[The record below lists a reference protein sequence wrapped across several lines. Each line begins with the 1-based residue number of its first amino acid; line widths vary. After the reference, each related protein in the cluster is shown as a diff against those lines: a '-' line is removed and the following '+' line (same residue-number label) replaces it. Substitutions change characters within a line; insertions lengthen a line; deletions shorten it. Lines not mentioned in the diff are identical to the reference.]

1 MKKVYSLL
9 GISLLAL
16 SLAACDN
23 VDSALGMYSDETSS
37 SEESAS
43 SSISSES
50 ASLNLVESDS
60 ISSSNAS
67 ADADSEASSEDTTA
81 SSDETTQSSEEV
93 VADSSVASEAATAQ
107 AMTTEEIESSIIAAE
122 AEKTSPSSE
131 VVPSSEVEDQGT
143 YASSSQPEGNQGAFD
158 NTRARELLAEA
169 APLISAHSQGAYQ
182 SDEYFFL
189 PTLVNE
195 DLAQVDVYR
204 QSPDGQGHT
213 NLIATYR
220 YDAYSGTLMVMD
232 VVSGTWQNTGQ

>member
-1 MKKVYSLL
+1 MKKVYSFL
-9 GISLLAL
+9 GIPLLAL

-43 SSISSES
+43 SSVSSES
-50 ASLNLVESDS
+50 ASLNVVESDS
-60 ISSSNAS
+60 ATSSNAS
-67 ADADSEASSEDTTA
+67 VDADSEASSDDAVAT
-81 SSDETTQSSEEV
+81 SDETTQSSEEV

-122 AEKTSPSSE
+122 PEKTSPSSE

-143 YASSSQPEGNQGAFD
+143 YANSSQAEGNQGAFD
-158 NTRARELLAEA
+158 NTRARDLLAEA
-169 APLISAHSQGAYQ
+169 APLISAHSQGAYE

-213 NLIATYR
+213 NLIETYR

>member
-9 GISLLAL
+9 GISLLTL
-16 SLAACDN
+16 SLAACEN

-43 SSISSES
+43 SSTSSES
-50 ASLNLVESDS
+50 ASLNVVEAD
-60 ISSSNAS
+60 SSSSSEAS
-67 ADADSEASSEDTTA
+67 ADADSES
-81 SSDETTQSSEEV
+81 SSDDTGASIDETAQTSEEV

-107 AMTTEEIESSIIAAE
+107 AMTTDEIESSIIAAE
-122 AEKTSPSSE
+122 PEKISPSSE
-131 VVPSSEVEDQGT
+131 AVPSSEVEDKGT
-143 YASSSQPEGNQGAFD
+143 YASSSQAEGNQGAFD
-158 NTRARELLAEA
+158 NTRARDLLAEA
-169 APLISAHSQGAYQ
+169 APLISADSQGAYQ

>member
-1 MKKVYSLL
+1 MKKVYSFL
-9 GISLLAL
+9 GIPLLAL

-43 SSISSES
+43 SSTSSES
-50 ASLNLVESDS
+50 ASLNVVEAD
-60 ISSSNAS
+60 SSSSSEAS
-67 ADADSEASSEDTTA
+67 ADADSESSSDDTGASI
-81 SSDETTQSSEEV
+81 DETTQTSEEV

-107 AMTTEEIESSIIAAE
+107 AMTTDEIESSIIAAE
-122 AEKTSPSSE
+122 PEKTAPSSE

-143 YASSSQPEGNQGAFD
+143 YASSSQSEGNQGAFD
-158 NTRARELLAEA
+158 NTRARDLLAEA
-169 APLISAHSQGAYQ
+169 APLISADSQGAYQ

>member
-43 SSISSES
+43 SSTSSES
-50 ASLNLVESDS
+50 ASLNVVEAD
-60 ISSSNAS
+60 SSSS
-67 ADADSEASSEDTTA
+67 SEASTDTDLEASSDDTVA
-81 SSDETTQSSEEV
+81 SSDETIQISEEV

-107 AMTTEEIESSIIAAE
+107 AMTTDEIESSIIAAE
-122 AEKTSPSSE
+122 PEKTSPSSE
-131 VVPSSEVEDQGT
+131 AVPSSEVEDQGT
-143 YASSSQPEGNQGAFD
+143 HASSSQAEGNQGAFD
-158 NTRARELLAEA
+158 NTRARDLLAEA
-169 APLISAHSQGAYQ
+169 APLISADSQGAYQ

-195 DLAQVDVYR
+195 DLAQIDVYR

-220 YDAYSGTLMVMD
+220 YDTYSGTLMVMD

>member
-1 MKKVYSLL
+1 MGGRTMKKVYSLL

-50 ASLNLVESDS
+50 ASLNVVESDS
-60 ISSSNAS
+60 TSSSNVS

-81 SSDETTQSSEEV
+81 STDETTQSSEEV

-122 AEKTSPSSE
+122 AEKTSPSTE

-195 DLAQVDVYR
+195 DLAQVDEIGRASCRERV
-204 QSPDGQGHT
+204 
-213 NLIATYR
+213 
-220 YDAYSGTLMVMD
+220 
-232 VVSGTWQNTGQ
+232 

>member
-9 GISLLAL
+9 GISLLTL
-16 SLAACDN
+16 SLAACEN

-43 SSISSES
+43 SSTSSES
-50 ASLNLVESDS
+50 ASLNVVEAD
-60 ISSSNAS
+60 SSSSSEAS
-67 ADADSEASSEDTTA
+67 ADADLESSSDDTEASI
-81 SSDETTQSSEEV
+81 DETAQTSEEV

-107 AMTTEEIESSIIAAE
+107 AMTTDEIESSIIAAE
-122 AEKTSPSSE
+122 PEKTAPSSE
-131 VVPSSEVEDQGT
+131 VVPSSEVEDKGT
-143 YASSSQPEGNQGAFD
+143 YASSSQAEGNQGAFD
-158 NTRARELLAEA
+158 NTRARDLLAEA
-169 APLISAHSQGAYQ
+169 APLISADSQGAYQ

-220 YDAYSGTLMVMD
+220 YDAYTGTLMVMD

>member
-9 GISLLAL
+9 GISLLTL
-16 SLAACDN
+16 SLAACEN

-43 SSISSES
+43 SSTSSES
-50 ASLNLVESDS
+50 ASLNVVEAD
-60 ISSSNAS
+60 SSSSSEAS
-67 ADADSEASSEDTTA
+67 ADADSES
-81 SSDETTQSSEEV
+81 SSDDTGASIDETAQTSEEV

-107 AMTTEEIESSIIAAE
+107 AMTTDEIESSIIAAE
-122 AEKTSPSSE
+122 PEKTSPSSE
-131 VVPSSEVEDQGT
+131 AVPSSEVEDQGT
-143 YASSSQPEGNQGAFD
+143 YASSSQAEGNQGAFD
-158 NTRARELLAEA
+158 NTRARDLLAEA
-169 APLISAHSQGAYQ
+169 APLISADSQGAYQ

>member
-50 ASLNLVESDS
+50 ASLNVVESDS
-60 ISSSNAS
+60 TSSSNAS
-67 ADADSEASSEDTTA
+67 ADADLEASSEDTTA
-81 SSDETTQSSEEV
+81 SSDETTQPSEEV

-195 DLAQVDVYR
+195 
-204 QSPDGQGHT
+204 GHT

>member
-9 GISLLAL
+9 GISLLTL
-16 SLAACDN
+16 SLAACEN

-43 SSISSES
+43 SSTSSES
-50 ASLNLVESDS
+50 ASLNVVEAD
-60 ISSSNAS
+60 SSSSSEAS
-67 ADADSEASSEDTTA
+67 ADADSES
-81 SSDETTQSSEEV
+81 SSDDTGASIDETAQTSEEV

-107 AMTTEEIESSIIAAE
+107 AMTTDEIESSIIAAE
-122 AEKTSPSSE
+122 PEKTAPSSE

-143 YASSSQPEGNQGAFD
+143 YASSSQAEGNQGAFD
-158 NTRARELLAEA
+158 NTRARDLLAEA
-169 APLISAHSQGAYQ
+169 APLISADSQGAYQ

>member
-16 SLAACDN
+16 SLAACEN
-23 VDSALGMYSDETSS
+23 VDSALGMYSDESSS

-43 SSISSES
+43 SSTSSES
-50 ASLNLVESDS
+50 ASLNVVEAD
-60 ISSSNAS
+60 SSSSSEAS
-67 ADADSEASSEDTTA
+67 ADADSEASSDDTLA
-81 SSDETTQSSEEV
+81 SSDETIQTSEEV

-107 AMTTEEIESSIIAAE
+107 AMTTDEIESSIIAAE
-122 AEKTSPSSE
+122 PEITSPSSE
-131 VVPSSEVEDQGT
+131 AVPSSEVEDQGT
-143 YASSSQPEGNQGAFD
+143 HASSSQAKGNQGAFD
-158 NTRARELLAEA
+158 NTRARDLLAEA
-169 APLISAHSQGAYQ
+169 APLISADSQGAYQ

>member
-9 GISLLAL
+9 GISLLTL
-16 SLAACDN
+16 SLAACEN

-43 SSISSES
+43 SSTSSES
-50 ASLNLVESDS
+50 ASLNVVEAD
-60 ISSSNAS
+60 SSSSSEAS
-67 ADADSEASSEDTTA
+67 ADADSESSSDDTGASI
-81 SSDETTQSSEEV
+81 DETTQTSEEV

-107 AMTTEEIESSIIAAE
+107 AMTTDEIESSIIAAE
-122 AEKTSPSSE
+122 PEKTAPSSE

-143 YASSSQPEGNQGAFD
+143 YASSSQAEGNQGAFD
-158 NTRARELLAEA
+158 NTRARDLLAEA
-169 APLISAHSQGAYQ
+169 APLISADSQGAYQ